1 MGFTS
6 DPVPRGDGGL
16 ESRAPQRTWVL
27 TEPHRSRVLN
37 DPSCLSGL
45 LEERISPPSK
55 DRFRV
60 QLTLHSDP
68 APGIIHPPHSP
79 RAGLNRV
86 MMARE
91 TECGMLDRPS
101 SVGQDGPTTRP
112 EASGRSSSPAGA
124 GLGRRLAGGGGSS
137 GGGAVARD
145 GTHWAGGWGG
155 TRWAPWSCSRR

>member
-1 MGFTS
+1 MGHGSMGFTS

-16 ESRAPQRTWVL
+16 DPRAPQRTWVL
-27 TEPHRSRVLN
+27 TEPRRSGVLN

-79 RAGLNRV
+79 
-86 MMARE
+86 
-91 TECGMLDRPS
+91 
-101 SVGQDGPTTRP
+101 
-112 EASGRSSSPAGA
+112 
-124 GLGRRLAGGGGSS
+124 GLGCIGS
-137 GGGAVARD
+137 
-145 GTHWAGGWGG
+145 
-155 TRWAPWSCSRR
+155 